1 MFKNDKLCYV
11 QKVKGENLLQCNSNY
26 KVKNLSLGIGQY
38 IYLIISTFLLVKLNG
53 ILKDVGVLTVVI
65 YGIIQVFPIIFI
77 VRSLGNIKE
86 VFNINNSIKLKV
98 IIKKVILTIIFSIA
112 IISTTLAMSGYSGI
126 FKWNNLYIFNILWL
140 ILFALPEEIIFRGY
154 FQGLMD
160 KVIGNRI
167 ISIIITG
174 LLFALIHIFNI
185 SGFLDSGLFIFFIK
199 VSYYVSTHA
208 FFNLVKE
215 KTNSLVAPTIVH
227 ALFNFILQL

>member
-1 MFKNDKLCYV
+1 MKA
-11 QKVKGENLLQCNSNY
+11 KGENLLQYNINY
-26 KVKNLSLGIGQY
+26 KVKNLSLGIGYY
-38 IYLIISTFLLVKLNG
+38 IYLIISTFLIVKLNG
-53 ILKDVGVLTVVI
+53 ILKDVGVLTVII

-77 VRSLGNIKE
+77 VRSLGEIKD
-86 VFNINNSIKLKV
+86 VFNINNSINLKV

-112 IISTTLAMSGYSGI
+112 IISTTLTISGYNSRI
-126 FKWNNLYIFNILWL
+126 FKWYNIYTFNILWL

-185 SGFLDSGLFIFFIK
+185 SGFFDRGLFIFFIK
-199 VSYYVSTHA
+199 VSYYISTHA

-215 KTNSLVAPTIVH
+215 KTNSLVASTILH
-227 ALFNFILQL
+227 ALANFTIQL